1 MSMRDDELER
11 IFLDRDILAG
21 KPVVRGTRIP
31 VYLILDLLASGMSQ
45 DEVLKEYPTI
55 KPEDI
60 RACLAYAS
68 LRLSQS
74 LSK

>member
-1 MSMRDDELER
+1 MRDDELER